1 MRVNKNVI
9 ENLYND
15 AGYERTK
22 KAQKY
27 RQQKRVSIQNYE
39 YENPLNFEIKA
50 KVKGNGEIYNTY
62 VLVKDGEIEDVSCT
76 CPDYYNYYGVCKHSL
91 ATVLTFIDEGNNR
104 RSLTE
109 YLQPEDENDTVR
121 QEEIKGQSF
130 EVFENELLESSSI
143 ENRKIGNEIL
153 ENGNEILY
161 KNTVNANTTQNEY
174 RIFNQMVS
182 IFYNEELEDVEE
194 EETN

>member
-27 RQQKRVSIQNYE
+27 RKEKRVVIQNYE

-76 CPDYYNYYGVCKHSL
+76 CPDYYNHYGVCKHSL

-104 RSLTE
+104 PSLKD
-109 YLQPEDENDTVR
+109 YLPAEDDIFK
-121 QEEIKGQSF
+121 QEETKGQEF
-130 EVFENELLESSSI
+130 EVFEE
-143 ENRKIGNEIL
+143 KI
-153 ENGNEILY
+153 
-161 KNTVNANTTQNEY
+161 
-174 RIFNQMVS
+174 
-182 IFYNEELEDVEE
+182 
-194 EETN
+194 